1 MDDMDGLIDP
11 GVALYVA
18 AAVAVVVWL
27 GIFAYLWR
35 IDAQAKT
42 LRRMLDERR
51 NSATPTTAT
60 PHRPER
66 VQPERKETSNV

>member
-1 MDDMDGLIDP
+1 MDGLIDP
-11 GVALYVA
+11 GLALYVA

-35 IDAQAKT
+35 IDAQAKM

-51 NSATPTTAT
+51 EQAAPQAAPTPQ
-60 PHRPER
+60 RPER
-66 VQPERKETSNV
+66 IQPERKKRCNHSK

>member
-1 MDDMDGLIDP
+1 MDGLTDP
-11 GVALYVA
+11 GLALYVA

-35 IDAQAKT
+35 IDAQAKN
-42 LRRMLDERR
+42 LRRLLDQRR
-51 NSATPTTAT
+51 SEATPGATPT
-60 PHRPER
+60 PLRPER

>member
-1 MDDMDGLIDP
+1 MDGLIDP
-11 GVALYVA
+11 GLALYVA

-35 IDAQAKT
+35 IDAQAKM

-51 NSATPTTAT
+51 EQAAPQAAPTPQ
-60 PHRPER
+60 RPER
-66 VQPERKETSNV
+66 IQPERKETSNV